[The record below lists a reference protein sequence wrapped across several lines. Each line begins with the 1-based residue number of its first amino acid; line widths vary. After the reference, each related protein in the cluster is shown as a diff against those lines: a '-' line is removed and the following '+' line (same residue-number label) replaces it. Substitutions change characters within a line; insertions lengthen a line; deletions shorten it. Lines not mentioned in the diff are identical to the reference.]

1 MLAEQPSEGG
11 QTQELLVI
19 SGALSR
25 VALAAAY
32 RVRRQE
38 PFHALDVSGRCAVA
52 LVHVT
57 ATDPPRSGR
66 HPNLIAHAVVADCGA
81 YRMSAMAIIIARER
95 RIIPAGITNA
105 VVDGIMPVVIVIGS
119 DSVPAAIVR
128 LERVMRP
135 ALAGI
140 SASNRDSLA
149 PETQRPYIRRVRV
162 SDARLDCLWC
172 LRLRR

>member
-1 MLAEQPSEGG
+1 
-11 QTQELLVI
+11 
-19 SGALSR
+19 
-25 VALAAAY
+25 
-32 RVRRQE
+32 
-38 PFHALDVSGRCAVA
+38 
-52 LVHVT
+52 
-57 ATDPPRSGR
+57 
-66 HPNLIAHAVVADCGA
+66 
-81 YRMSAMAIIIARER
+81 MAIIIARER
-95 RIIPAGITNA
+95 RIVPARISNA
-105 VVDGIMPVVIVIGS
+105 VVDGIMPVVIVIGG
-119 DSVPAAIVR
+119 DSVPAAVVR